1 MREQL
6 SKYVELL
13 FAGTTDTDEIRQ
25 EILQNSLDKFDDLVA
40 QGKTPEAA
48 YRLTISGIGDINEIL
63 GQPSAAPT
71 PSPSAK
77 VPQPKQTEL
86 SDNNRKL
93 LRASAIALYILS
105 AIPTVLSDGNTA
117 GVCLTVLLVAIATAI
132 MVYIGK
138 SNPETAAADSGSEF
152 STPEAEQTETTA
164 SSPKTPEPRSKK
176 TARGII
182 WGIGTGLYICLSV
195 ITGAWYI
202 TWLIFPMLACVQGIV
217 SAIFDLKEACK
228 K

>member
-25 EILQNSLDKFDDLVA
+25 EILQNSLDKFDDLMA

-63 GQPSAAPT
+63 GQPSATPT
-71 PSPSAK
+71 PIPDAK

-105 AIPTVLSDGNTA
+105 AIPTVFTDGSSL
-117 GVCLTVLLVAIATAI
+117 GVCLTVLLVAVATAI
-132 MVYIGK
+132 IVYAGKSKTEPAPNQTGTTEPQIEANTKANKKSPGRKAAEAIIGGVGTCVYIVI
-138 SNPETAAADSGSEF
+138 SF
-152 STPEAEQTETTA
+152 
-164 SSPKTPEPRSKK
+164 
-176 TARGII
+176 
-182 WGIGTGLYICLSV
+182 
-195 ITGAWYI
+195 ITGAWGI
-202 TWLIFPMLACVQGIV
+202 TWLIFPIIGCIQGITT
-217 SAIFDLKEACK
+217 AIFDLKEGSK